1 MSAEDTRSGPTE
13 DAPLRLRLRVAAEP
27 MAVRAA
33 LRAAVQRFARRL
45 GPQVAGALELAL
57 AEVLNNIVEHAYAG
71 RSGSIALSIA
81 LHRGML
87 LCLIV
92 DHGRAMPGLALPAG
106 QSPQSL
112 AAQRDQLREGG
123 WGWHLI
129 RSLTRDLV
137 YSRAGGANRLR
148 FRIDLGAAAD
158 ADQAQ
163 RQSGARAI

>member
-1 MSAEDTRSGPTE
+1 MPAKNTKSGSAEH
-13 DAPLRLRLRVAAEP
+13 APLRLRLRVAAEP
-27 MAVRAA
+27 LAVRAA
-33 LRAAVQRFARRL
+33 LRDAVGRFTQQL
-45 GPQVAGALELAL
+45 GPQDAGTLELAL

-92 DHGRAMPGLALPAG
+92 DRGRAMPGLTVPVG
-106 QSPQSL
+106 QSPTSL
-112 AAQRDQLREGG
+112 AAQCDLLREGG

-129 RSLTRDLV
+129 RSLTQDLV
-137 YSRAGGANRLR
+137 YSRAGGENRLR

-158 ADQAQ
+158 SDQA
-163 RQSGARAI
+163 RRHSGLRSI